1 MTVYLLDTN
10 YLVYLADDDSDE
22 EKRKA
27 VLSDMAE
34 KLQQDDNRFV
44 ITPLI
49 RYEVLRGV
57 DWGKSEKLSRLT
69 GVLAQFE
76 SWILHRMFLIWRVI
90 CTALISL
97 KPNVIRRRRI

>member
-57 DWGKSEKLSRLT
+57 DWEN
-69 GVLAQFE
+69 
-76 SWILHRMFLIWRVI
+76 
-90 CTALISL
+90 L
-97 KPNVIRRRRI
+97 KNCLD